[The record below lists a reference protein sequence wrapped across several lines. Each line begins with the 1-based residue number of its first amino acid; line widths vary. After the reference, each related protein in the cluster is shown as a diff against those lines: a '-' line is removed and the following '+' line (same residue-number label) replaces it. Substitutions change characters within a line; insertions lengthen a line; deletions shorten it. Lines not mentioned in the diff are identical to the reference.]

1 MMPENTYLRLL
12 EGNRK
17 FVEDKLSNDPTFF
30 DKLAHTQKP
39 EFLWIGC
46 ADSRVPAD
54 QITGTNPG
62 EIFVCRN
69 IANLVVHTDMAL
81 LSVLDYAVN
90 ALKVKHIV
98 VCGHYG
104 CGGVKAAMGRIEHGI
119 LDNWVRNIKDVYRL
133 HHVELDA
140 ITDEDSRWRRLVE
153 LNVMEQAYNVCKT
166 SIVQNAWESGDLP
179 HVHGWVYDVANGK
192 IKELSVDYKSST
204 QFKNIYQF
212 DA

>member
-1 MMPENTYLRLL
+1 MPEKAYLKLL

-17 FVEDKLSNDPTFF
+17 FVEEKLSEDPKFF

-104 CGGVKAAMGRIEHGI
+104 CGGVKAAMGRTEHGI

-133 HHVELDA
+133 HIAELDA
-140 ITDEDSRWRRLVE
+140 ITDEDQRWRRLVE
-153 LNVMEQAYNVCKT
+153 LNVIEQVYNVCKT
-166 SIVQNAWESGDLP
+166 SIVQRAWEENELP

-192 IKELSVDYKSST
+192 LKELSIDYKSTT
-204 QFKNIYQF
+204 QFQQIYQF
-212 DA
+212 DS